1 MRKQKIYGEKTIHT
15 NLALYVKHVPLLK
28 WSLNENSTWKT
39 HHPRHI
45 QSLLTGC
52 SNQRQVR
59 TPPQPIISQGI
70 TFKDPLH
77 GKHHSSAVL
86 RLSSIPSPPWAPNS
100 FQTKAYTTTRIGSRG
115 GKTYLII
122 ILRCLFKPTSSSA
135 FTSPSGVRAPKK

>member
-1 MRKQKIYGEKTIHT
+1 MIFMRS
-15 NLALYVKHVPLLK
+15 LK

-39 HHPRHI
+39 HHPCRI
-45 QSLLTGC
+45 QSLVTGC

-77 GKHHSSAVL
+77 GKHRSSAEL
-86 RLSSIPSPPWAPNS
+86 RPSFTMGSQLLPYQGLQHHQDRIP
-100 FQTKAYTTTRIGSRG
+100 G